1 MLQWTL
7 GCISF
12 WVTISVYSDK
22 YPEVE
27 LLNSMGVHVLI
38 FWRIFILFSIMAAP
52 IYIPVN
58 STGLGGGSLF
68 STSSLTFVI
77 FCCFDNCHSD
87 RYEVVSLWFT
97 CAFPYWSVMLS
108 IFAHMLGIWLSSLEK
123 CLFRSCDHS
132 LIRFFQFSV
141 LSYTSSLHITY
152 FRY

>member
-1 MLQWTL
+1 MFQWTL
-7 GCISF
+7 GARLCESLLQFIQINTQKWNYASF
-12 WVTISVYSDK
+12 NFLKNLYTFFHNGCTNL
-22 YPEVE
+22 YPRQQHWT
-27 LLNSMGVHVLI
+27 GV
-38 FWRIFILFSIMAAP
+38 
-52 IYIPVN
+52 
-58 STGLGGGSLF
+58 GGSLF

-77 FCCFDNCHSD
+77 FSCFDNCHSD

-132 LIRFFQFSV
+132 LIRFFQFLV